1 MLSFDDVI
9 MLYML
14 RVSSSQRK
22 VREILDQAEVE
33 EKSNFNVNEGNS
45 NLNKIQRSFIGYKI

>member
-1 MLSFDDVI
+1 MFSFDDVI

-14 RVSSSQRK
+14 RVSSNQRK

-33 EKSNFNVNEGNS
+33 EKSNFNIYEGK
-45 NLNKIQRSFIGYKI
+45 LKLK